1 MSTEIVWANRNLAVL
16 ARLYRLRNIQPAWNP
31 HGSEGY
37 RVTLRCGDR
46 AASVVLDRNELI
58 AAWRGSE
65 ADQSTVIRALTQFI
79 RTLTP

>member
-31 HGSEGY
+31 QGAGEY

-58 AAWRGSE
+58 SAWRGSE
-65 ADQSTVIRALTQFI
+65 ADQSTIIRTLTQFI
-79 RTLTP
+79 RALTS

>member
-31 HGSEGY
+31 DGSEGY

-65 ADQSTVIRALTQFI
+65 TDQSAVIRALTQFI
-79 RTLTP
+79 RALTP